1 MFKDKKNFYL
11 LSKYYDFIHKNKNYL
26 KEVNHIDRLLK
37 KYSNNKKNILEFG
50 SGTGSHANFFVKK
63 NYTVHGIEK
72 SKDMIKNC
80 KKVKGFT
87 FQLGDI
93 GKTKL
98 KKKFDIVLSL
108 FHVLSYQSSNTSLN
122 NFFKNANYH
131 LKPKGF
137 FGVDFWYTA
146 AVNFQKPEVRL
157 QEASTNNFKFLKLAR
172 PLIYKSKKI
181 IKVKYL
187 IAIKSFKNKKINI
200 IEETHTMR
208 HFSLSELK
216 NFFNKYKFKLIHAV
230 ELISNKKPSKNTWGV
245 FCLLQKN

>member
-1 MFKDKKNFYL
+1 MFKDKKNFYF
-11 LSKYYDFIHKNKNYL
+11 LSKYYDFIHKNKNYQ

-108 FHVLSYQSSNTSLN
+108 FHVLSYQLTNISLN

-131 LKPKGF
+131 LKPNGF
-137 FGVDFWYTA
+137 LGIDFWYTP
-146 AVNFQKPEVRL
+146 AVIYQKPEIRL
-157 QEASTNNFKFLKLAR
+157 EEMKKKNYKLFKLAR
-172 PLIYKSKKI
+172 PLIKSKKI
-181 IKVKYL
+181 IEVKYL
-187 IAIKSFKNKKINI
+187 ISIKNSQNQNVNI
-200 IEETHTMR
+200 IEENHTMR
-208 HFSLSELK
+208 HFSLLELK
-216 NFFNKYKFKLIHAV
+216 KFFNKYKFKLVHAA